1 MTSDDD
7 AKAIKKAMKKE
18 KKKLKKRKYDEEV
31 SLNKPA
37 EAEAEA
43 DAPPLEPSSK
53 KAKHEK
59 KHKKDKKKDKKDKKK
74 DKDKEK
80 ESNEEKDIKE
90 VDLPSTHIKA
100 APNTDDVKIVGG
112 RIVSF
117 SAQDINAKKDVSQQS
132 TTTLLLF
139 YQYIEPVLDDD
150 AYQAVWHLVQA
161 AGEANA
167 ITGRMR
173 VAQEGLNCTLTGSY
187 DSIRAWCK
195 ALREFENGKYFG
207 ETEFKLTDNLPN
219 GQAFPKL
226 HAFKVEEIVN
236 YGLAGAKAPS
246 IYMSGVHLEPKDYHI
261 KMMENETVIIDV
273 RNHYEAAIGK
283 FQPPTTGATYIDP
296 MMRKSTEFPVWLD
309 KPETKELLRGKQVLM
324 YCTFTLTCN
333 FQMKNIQPVL
343 KTYLCLRIRLPLLSR
358 YGRCEVR
365 ARICIA

>member
-18 KKKLKKRKYDEEV
+18 KKKLKKRKHDEEA
-31 SLNKPA
+31 SLNKPTDA
-37 EAEAEA
+37 EAE
-43 DAPPLEPSSK
+43 APPLEPSSK

-59 KHKKDKKKDKKDKKK
+59 KHKKDKKKKHKKDKN
-74 DKDKEK
+74 KEK
-80 ESNEEKDIKE
+80 ESKEEKDIKE
-90 VDLPSTHIKA
+90 VDLPSKHIKA
-100 APNTDDVKIVGG
+100 AANTDDVKIVGG

-117 SAQDINAKKDVSQQS
+117 SAQDINTKKDISQQS
-132 TTTLLLF
+132 STTLLLF

-167 ITGRMR
+167 LTGRMR

-187 DSIRAWCK
+187 DGIRAWCK

-207 ETEFKLTDNLPN
+207 ETEFKLTDDLPN

-246 IYMSGVHLEPKDYHI
+246 IHMSGVHLEPKDYHI
-261 KMMENETVIIDV
+261 KMMEDETVIIDV

-324 YCTFTLTCN
+324 YCTFTYIHMQLSN
-333 FQMKNIQPVL
+333 EKNQTVL
-343 KTYLCLRIRLPLLSR
+343 KTYLCLRLCLPLVIQ
-358 YGRCEVR
+358 VR
-365 ARICIA
+365 AV

>member
-7 AKAIKKAMKKE
+7 TKGMKKAMKKE
-18 KKKLKKRKYDEEV
+18 KKKLFKKRKLDEEEV
-31 SLNKPA
+31 SLNKPT
-37 EAEAEA
+37 EAEAE
-43 DAPPLEPSSK
+43 EPSSK
-53 KAKHEK
+53 KSKQEKKQKKDKK
-59 KHKKDKKKDKKDKKK
+59 KHKKDKKKHKDKG
-74 DKDKEK
+74 K
-80 ESNEEKDIKE
+80 ESIEGKDIKE
-90 VDLPSTHIKA
+90 VDLSSKHIKA
-100 APNTDDVKIVGG
+100 AANTDDVKIVGG

-117 SAQDINAKKDVSQQS
+117 SAQDINAEKDISQQS
-132 TTTLLLF
+132 STTLLLF

-161 AGEANA
+161 AGEANSL
-167 ITGRMR
+167 TGRMR
-173 VAQEGLNCTLTGSY
+173 VAQEGLNCTLTGAY
-187 DSIRAWCK
+187 DGIRAWCK
-195 ALREFENGKYFG
+195 ALREFEDGKYFG

-246 IYMSGVHLEPKDYHI
+246 IHMSGVHLEPKDYHV
-261 KMMENETVIIDV
+261 KMMEDETVIIDV

-324 YCTFTLTCN
+324 YCTFAYIHMQLSNEKIQTL
-333 FQMKNIQPVL
+333 L
-343 KTYLCLRIRLPLLSR
+343 KTYLRLRLCLPLVIQ
-358 YGRCEVR
+358 VR
-365 ARICIA
+365 AV